1 MLSKKEF
8 SDTFLE
14 TFPHEPTDDQ
24 YKLISALAD
33 FLASHTPLS
42 LFVLKGYAGTGKT
55 SVVSNLVKVM
65 PGLKAATVLLAPT
78 GRAAKVLASYSGK
91 PAFTIHR
98 KIYSLKETA
107 EGSVSFSV
115 IPNKHIDTLFIVD
128 EASMISV
135 GKNTDDFSVFDYGD
149 LLNDLIQYVYSGENC
164 RLILIGDT
172 AQLPPVKSNES
183 PALDIRYLKNSFHL
197 DVHFCEL
204 TQVVRQESDS
214 GILHNATLIRNKINL
229 DQGGFTTLQL
239 NGFKDIVR
247 LSGPDA
253 AELINEAF
261 SSRDFE
267 NSIIVCRSNK
277 RANLYNQHIRQRV
290 LFREE
295 EISAGDLIMV
305 VRNNYFWL
313 PKESQAGF
321 IANGDIAEVLRI
333 QRITELYGFRFA
345 QVTIRLLDYPDQP
358 DLDVYVML
366 DTLNVD
372 GPALSY
378 DDGNK
383 LWQQVSLDYEDEPNK
398 RKRMAMIKKNPYI
411 NALQIKFAYALTC
424 HKAQG
429 GQWENVF
436 IEMGYLAQKAP
447 DTQYNRWLYTA
458 FTRAT
463 TKLYL
468 MGFTDEFFTES

>member
-1 MLSKKEF
+1 MLSKKDF
-8 SDTFLE
+8 TKTFLE

-33 FLASHTPLS
+33 FLSSSNPLS
-42 LFVLKGYAGTGKT
+42 VFVLRGYAGTGKT
-55 SVVSNLVKVM
+55 SIVSNLVNILPK
-65 PGLKAATVLLAPT
+65 LKAGSVLLAPT

-91 PAFTIHR
+91 AAFTIHR

-107 EGSVSFSV
+107 DGNVSFSV
-115 IPNKHIDTLFIVD
+115 LPNKHVDTLFIVD

-135 GKNTDDFSVFDYGD
+135 TKNTDDFSAFNRGD
-149 LLNDLIQYVYSGENC
+149 LLSDLIEYVYSGENC

-172 AQLPPVKSNES
+172 AQLPPVKSDES
-183 PALDIRYLKNSFHL
+183 PALDIQFLKHSYHL
-197 DVHFCEL
+197 DIRFTEL
-204 TQVVRQESDS
+204 TQVVRQEEGS
-214 GILHNATLIRNKINL
+214 GILHNATLVRDKINL
-229 DQGGFTTLQL
+229 NESGFITMQMDR
-239 NGFKDIVR
+239 FSDIKK
-247 LSGPDA
+247 LAG
-253 AELINEAF
+253 AEASDYIHEAF

-277 RANLYNQHIRQRV
+277 RANLYNQFIRQRV

-305 VRNNYFWL
+305 VKNNYFWL

-345 QVTIRLLDYPDQP
+345 EVTIRLIDYPDQP
-358 DLDVYVML
+358 DLDVFVML
-366 DTLNVD
+366 DTLYLD
-372 GPALSY
+372 APALSY
-378 DDGNK
+378 DDSNR
-383 LWQQVSLDYEDEPNK
+383 LWQEVSLDYEDEPNK
-398 RKRMAMIKKNPYI
+398 RKRLALMKKNPYI

-424 HKAQG
+424 HKSQG

-436 IEMGYLAQKAP
+436 VEMGYIPQKMP
-447 DTQYNRWLYTA
+447 DKQYYRWLYTA

-463 TKLYL
+463 SNLFL
-468 MGFTDEFFTES
+468 MGFTDEFFE